1 MRYLGHFIGTDGLKP
16 DPDKVSAI
24 RKYPVPTSVKELDRF
39 LGMIGWYQKFVPGF
53 ADKAVPLYALKKK
66 DTKWK

>member
-39 LGMIGWYQKFVPGF
+39 LGMIG
-53 ADKAVPLYALKKK
+53 
-66 DTKWK
+66 